1 VTGVQLDDQVWGLL
15 NNAVEVYRDSPRAAR
30 WLQHH
35 LQRFEEPLRIAVAG
49 PPQVGK
55 STLINA
61 IVGEG
66 VAPVEVDAAAEAFT
80 WYQDGDRPRAALHS
94 PHGSVHDL
102 EVTRLD
108 RWLHVDPPPA
118 TPDDVNEIVVDWPTR
133 TLRHT
138 ILIDTPGVSTS
149 GADAPASQSTMDR
162 IGREADAV
170 LYLARH
176 APGTELN
183 PLRLAP
189 DTPVSRFAAVHTIL
203 VLSRADEIGG
213 GRVDALLAAKQ
224 IARRHRRDVRMRG
237 LCQNVV
243 AVAGLIAEAGRTLR
257 EPQYA
262 ALAALA
268 ALGRDELDDL
278 LLSTDRF
285 LGASDDV
292 RTLTARQDLL
302 NRLGLVGVR
311 LSTTLIRQGCDGL
324 AGLTSQLVR
333 RSGLTEL
340 REAIS
345 QLFVERRALLKA
357 RSALLALEFVL
368 QAEPRPSAN
377 RLAAELERTVASAH
391 ELRELRLAAALRSG
405 RTRLPTAL
413 EPEAQRLIGM
423 EGTDVST
430 RLAADE
436 QATDAQ
442 LWALGTQ
449 ALDRWL
455 EHAENP
461 LLSHAQQGAARTVV
475 RSCEGMLAELA
486 G

>member
-1 VTGVQLDDQVWGLL
+1 MTSGWLEDRVWMLL
-15 NNAVEVYRDSPRAAR
+15 NDALAAYRDSPRAFR

-35 LQRFEEPLRIAVAG
+35 AQRFEEPLRIAVAG

-66 VAPVEVDAAAEAFT
+66 IAPVEVDGGAEALV
-80 WYQDGDRPRAALHS
+80 WYQDGAQPRATLHS
-94 PHGSVHDL
+94 PHESVHDL
-102 EVTRLD
+102 TVTRLD
-108 RWLHVDPPPA
+108 RWLHVDSPTGAPEN
-118 TPDDVNEIVVDWPTR
+118 VNEIVVDWPTR

-138 ILIDTPGVSTS
+138 ILIDTPGAV
-149 GADAPASQSTMDR
+149 APGTAAPDGPSIMDR
-162 IGREADAV
+162 AAREADAM
-170 LYLARH
+170 LYLVRR

-183 PLRLAP
+183 PLRMAP
-189 DTPVSRFAAVHTIL
+189 DTPVGRAAPVQTIL
-203 VLSRADEIGG
+203 VLSRADEVGG
-213 GRVDALLAAKQ
+213 GRIDGLLSAKQ
-224 IARRHRRDVRMRG
+224 LARRHRRDVRMRG

-243 AVAGLIAEAGRTLR
+243 AVAGLIAEAGRTMR

-262 ALAALA
+262 ALAELA
-268 ALGRDELDDL
+268 ALDREGLDGL

-285 LGASDDV
+285 LGASDTV
-292 RTLTARQDLL
+292 QTLAVRQDLL

-311 LSTTLIRQGCDGL
+311 LATTLIRQGGTDLGAL
-324 AGLTSQLVR
+324 AGQLVR

-340 REAIS
+340 RESIS
-345 QLFVERRALLKA
+345 QLFVERRGLLKA

-368 QAEPRPSAN
+368 RAEPRPAATGLSA
-377 RLAAELERTVASAH
+377 EVERTVAGAH
-391 ELRELRLAAALRSG
+391 EFRELRLMAALRGG
-405 RTRLPTAL
+405 RIRLPSELDT
-413 EPEAQRLIGM
+413 EAQRLIGM

-436 QATDAQ
+436 QATGAQ
-442 LWALGTQ
+442 LWALGSQ
-449 ALDRWL
+449 ALDRWV

-475 RSCEGMLAELA
+475 RSCEGILAELA

>member
-1 VTGVQLDDQVWGLL
+1 MTGTRLEDEVWGLL
-15 NNAVEVYRDSPRAAR
+15 NEALGLYGDSSRASR

-35 LQRFEEPLRIAVAG
+35 VQRFEEPLRIAVAG
-49 PPQVGK
+49 PAQVGK

-66 VAPVEVDAAAEAFT
+66 VAPVEVDGGKDAFV
-80 WYQDGDRPRAALHS
+80 WYQDGAAPRAALHS
-94 PHGSVHDL
+94 AHESVTDL
-102 EVTRLD
+102 AVTRLD
-108 RWLHVDPPPA
+108 RWLHVDPPPG
-118 TPDDVNEIVVDWPTR
+118 TPEDLNEIVVDWPTR

-138 ILIDTPGVSTS
+138 VLIDTPAVGVSNAAATTGPS
-149 GADAPASQSTMDR
+149 IMDR
-162 IGREADAV
+162 VTREADAV
-170 LYLARH
+170 LYLARR

-183 PLRLAP
+183 ALRLIP
-189 DTPVSRFAAVHTIL
+189 ETPVSRAAPVHTIV

-213 GRVDALLAAKQ
+213 GRIDALLAAKQ

-237 LCQNVV
+237 LCLNVI
-243 AVAGLIAEAGRTLR
+243 AVAGLLAEAGRTIR

-262 ALAALA
+262 ALASLA
-268 ALGRDELDDL
+268 AIDRSELDEL

-285 LGASDDV
+285 LGGADTV
-292 RTLTARQDLL
+292 ATLSVRQDLL
-302 NRLGLVGVR
+302 NRLGIVGVR
-311 LSTTLIRQGCDGL
+311 LATTLIRQGCGDVGSL
-324 AGLTSQLVR
+324 ASQLVR
-333 RSGLTEL
+333 RSGLAEL
-340 REAIS
+340 RESIR
-345 QLFVERRALLKA
+345 QLFVERRGLLKA

-368 QAEPRPSAN
+368 RAEPRPGSD
-377 RLAAELERTVASAH
+377 RLAAELDRTVAGAH
-391 ELRELRLAAALRSG
+391 EFRELRLMAALRSG
-405 RTRLPTAL
+405 RTRLPAAL
-413 EPEAQRLIGM
+413 EAEAQRLIGM

-436 QATDAQ
+436 QATGAQ
-442 LWALGTQ
+442 LWTLGAQ

-461 LLSHAQQGAARTVV
+461 LFSHAQQGAARTVV